1 MVSRRIN
8 CRRKLACPLTF
19 PFVAET
25 LSCAAVCSR
34 QLVASPLNHRR
45 RLSQAD
51 NELER
56 EQKAVERQEELEERR
71 LELDQER
78 EDRRKERD
86 EDRAEREAARAHQLE
101 LAKLENEKYAMML
114 KLAMM
119 NSSGGAK

>member
-1 MVSRRIN
+1 MCCSVL
-8 CRRKLACPLTF
+8 KTAGGLALK
-19 PFVAET
+19 
-25 LSCAAVCSR
+25 
-34 QLVASPLNHRR
+34 HRR

-71 LELDQER
+71 RERDQER

-119 NSSGGAK
+119 NSSGGTK

>member
-1 MVSRRIN
+1 M
-8 CRRKLACPLTF
+8 RKSTEATDGGSATKKKLTF
-19 PFVAET
+19 TVYDLIRE
-25 LSCAAVCSR
+25 
-34 QLVASPLNHRR
+34 
-45 RLSQAD
+45 D

-56 EQKAVERQEELEERR
+56 EQKAVERQEELKEHRRER
-71 LELDQER
+71 DQER

-119 NSSGGAK
+119 NSSGGTK